1 MPKSRFSVRSTK
13 CCLIGWVADSAAAHG
28 QTQAQIRDR
37 VQGMGQQSSWVVI
50 ARRVGFQA
58 VCLHNVEFQSIGLS
72 FRRARFGCTDFRS
85 ADMDMSAVF
94 GAVAVADVAAG
105 AAAVV
110 AAVAIGVVA
119 VAAGQ
124 SRGDLRDSH
133 LDQIAS
139 TFFVVSC
146 QKTTRSGSKS
156 FALSE

>member
-1 MPKSRFSVRSTK
+1 M
-13 CCLIGWVADSAAAHG
+13 ADSAAAHD
-28 QTQAQIRDR
+28 QTQAQIQDR
-37 VQGMGQQSSWVVI
+37 VQGIRQQSSSVVV
-50 ARRVGFQA
+50 ARRVESQA
-58 VCLHNVEFQSIGLS
+58 GCLHNVEFQSSGLAC
-72 FRRARFGCTDFRS
+72 RRARSGCTDFRS

-146 QKTTRSGSKS
+146 QKTTQSGLKS